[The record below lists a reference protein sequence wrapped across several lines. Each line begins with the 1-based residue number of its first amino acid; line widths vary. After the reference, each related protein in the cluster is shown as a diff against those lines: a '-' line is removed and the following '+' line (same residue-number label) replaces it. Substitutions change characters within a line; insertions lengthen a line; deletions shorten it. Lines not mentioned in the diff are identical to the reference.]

1 LIKLSERRRRDAT
14 EIKYQILMSAVSG
27 NKKTHIMYE
36 SGLNLK
42 QLNHY
47 LGELLSNGALEF
59 RPQKKE
65 YFITEK
71 GRTFARAVDNYRET
85 VALLNKQEATLAQF
99 FPVTSTSSKK
109 RLVAPQGSRFL
120 QGG

>member
-1 LIKLSERRRRDAT
+1 MAT
-14 EIKYQILMSAVSG
+14 VSG

-47 LGELLSNGALEF
+47 LGELLAMGALDYRSQE
-59 RPQKKE
+59 RE

-71 GRTFARAVDNYRET
+71 GRTFARAFNSYKQT
-85 VALLNKQEATLAQF
+85 VTSLNKQEAALAQF
-99 FPVTSTSSKK
+99 FPTAAKA
-109 RLVAPQGSRFL
+109 APIEPEKHW
-120 QGG
+120 